1 MTQSFFVPG
10 RWPSLNALMDRGVW
24 RKVKLKA
31 EWANT
36 VTLFLRTFKIKPMGR
51 VFIAYEHARFN
62 WAGDPDNY
70 ASAAMKI
77 TSDALVKQGILAGD
91 TFATVVG
98 FSHAFRLDKKRPGL
112 MVTLEER

>member
-1 MTQSFFVPG
+1 MPNRYRTI
-10 RWPSLNALMDRGVW
+10 NGV
-24 RKVKLKA
+24 
-31 EWANT
+31 ANSIM
-36 VTLFLRTFKIKPMGR
+36 VGMSG
-51 VFIAYEHARFN
+51 VGVMAA
-62 WAGDPDNY
+62 
-70 ASAAMKI
+70 AAMKI